1 MKADKSTAA
10 ERRKAENLRKRAQKA
25 AKATSS
31 TAPTTTGDD
40 TTSVAG
46 AFALGPEAGKGGY
59 PVSAPSTRFL
69 VSTVAVAARA
79 PAGKDAIA
87 LPRTTLTPTPSEVVP
102 TPSPAGL
109 SKGAAR
115 GGGARAPHSGAG
127 KAGK

>member
-1 MKADKSTAA
+1 MLLRLGPRR
-10 ERRKAENLRKRAQKA
+10 ERGAYPL
-25 AKATSS
+25 S
-31 TAPTTTGDD
+31 APT
-40 TTSVAG
+40 
-46 AFALGPEAGKGGY
+46 
-59 PVSAPSTRFL
+59 TRFL

-127 KAGK
+127 K